1 MNRHNLNG
9 IIDDYEKKLLL
20 YSSINNSKELT
31 SLNKNYYEVLAD
43 IIINENNLSF
53 EYLINRLENYFKYS
67 IDIKENKLDFKHGEY
82 SLLGSYV
89 YKKLFNKF
97 GIDTFDKY
105 IETINKNI
113 STEIYSWLN
122 IDFDNSIIRDNF
134 LNAST
139 EYIIINQNKLW
150 KEEFNKI
157 DYKRYGWLK
166 KVDNVPH
173 SFESNEHLY
182 FWLKENDCYENLM
195 MIGNP
200 IVKNLLHQIINSE
213 IYNINL
219 LEKNRIFRLL
229 KECKNDYITIG
240 EILTSNNIKLNCY
253 LLKNNEYSIFGF
265 CNFYML
271 DRLNIDESYAKEFLE
286 LLSQQLLDIVFTHLQ
301 NPFYQND
308 LANKIYF
315 ILNFICDKYV
325 NYYDSPHLY
334 GLLYTFELF
343 LKKLLECEIQTSNYQ
358 KEEILS
364 LVIKDLIKKQLLDFE
379 KKEGFDK
386 KNYFLLSYYLKGID
400 RLIKVKNFDGLNYQ
414 EKISNSILDNL
425 KKSLSNITN
434 DKRVYIDFPF
444 LENIDFS
451 LFFLSSKNKEQWL
464 NIFDLDSVIKG
475 LNSTDVYISQ
485 KLSKFYLKILFQI
498 YRKTQD
504 EEVEKYINKL
514 IIKFGLVD
522 FSIIKFDDNFEILD
536 EYLEL
541 LNLFTEEHFESFV
554 NEICA
559 SYELRIVLQL
569 LSSSIL
575 EERKKFI
582 KNKLSA
588 MIGEEIDGDKLS
600 YNDLRIGILYA
611 LDNNFLILANQ
622 LEEIYKKRF
631 ESSDSNSF
639 MKKFQKEFNEVICK
653 KELLEVLD
661 NKDLEIKE
669 KFEKLNNYKIPID
682 DKGWGAESKYL
693 KCENFKEFVRA
704 LIFFFNEEYKTS
716 YEILKEL
723 CEKELTSNYLI
734 NMVNSYF
741 NLYKEDENKVAKFEY
756 ILNLF
761 EEKHKLFQ
769 SYTKSIY
776 EYQVLIYGYTIT
788 KNISKLS
795 ELIKDMPKQYDLD
808 FDIFKYK
815 YEFFKENSQE
825 FIAKKYLEE
834 FKNFYINNKKALKK
848 VKELEEELNSHTRME
863 MENNF
868 DIRIS
873 FDSLTL
879 SEKEAKKYWNQIK
892 DMDLDKQSKI
902 FSNKYNGEEFIISI
916 VEQISSEL
924 LERKANI
931 LRNEKNKNT
940 IEIENIINDW
950 VFSLLKQRMN
960 FLNWKVLPES
970 RGGENKNKNVGE
982 RDIVVYDKNDSKL
995 FLFEAF
1001 RLFGCDTR
1009 TIKTHM
1015 NKINGYNAD
1024 GSKLMI
1030 VMVYTYYNDFGKLC
1044 SSYENYLKTYN
1055 YIGFD
1060 KIGIIQKH
1068 CFENIET
1075 TPTKIKLLKEI
1086 RIHNK
1091 KEVAIYHYLLD
1102 FYSEINIQDLKFR
1115 ILKKDDIKAVVELIN
1130 KAYRENNPNSWTS
1143 EAHLLSGIRVNED
1156 MLNEILENK
1165 NIVTYIALLDEKIVA
1180 TIQTKLED
1188 EDIHI
1193 GLFAVHPDFQSFGV
1207 GKKILAFAEESSKKL
1222 WKKSSFVMEV
1232 ISNRVELKE
1241 YYNRRGYK
1249 DTETFIE
1256 FPKSK
1261 HWLPLVDEELK
1272 LLVLR
1277 KEILR

>member
-1 MNRHNLNG
+1 MNRHNLNR

-20 YSSINNSKELT
+20 YSSNNNSKELT
-31 SLNKNYYEVLAD
+31 SLNENYYEVLAD
-43 IIINENNLSF
+43 IIINENNLPF
-53 EYLINRLENYFKYS
+53 EYLINRLENYFKYN
-67 IDIKENKLDFKHGEY
+67 IGIKENKLDFKHGEY

-89 YKKLFNKF
+89 YKKLFDKF
-97 GIDTFDKY
+97 GIDTFNKY
-105 IETINKNI
+105 IEVIEKNVF
-113 STEIYSWLN
+113 SKIYSWLS

-139 EYIIINQNKLW
+139 EYIITNQNRVW
-150 KEEFNKI
+150 KEDFENI
-157 DYKRYGWLK
+157 DYKKYNWFK
-166 KVDNVPH
+166 KVDNVPF
-173 SFESNEHLY
+173 SFESNEELY

-200 IVKNLLHQIINSE
+200 IIKNLLHQIINWE

-219 LEKNRIFRLL
+219 LEKNRIIRLL

-265 CNFYML
+265 CNLHVL

-286 LLSQQLLDIVFTHLQ
+286 LLSQQLLDIVFYHLQ
-301 NPFYQND
+301 NPYYQNN
-308 LANKIYF
+308 LANKLYY

-325 NYYDSPHLY
+325 NYYDRTHVY

-343 LKKLLECEIQTSNYQ
+343 LKKLLESEIQTSNYQ
-358 KEEILS
+358 KEEIFS
-364 LVIKDLIKKQLLDFE
+364 IVIKDLIEKQILELEE
-379 KKEGFDK
+379 KESFDK

-400 RLIKVKNFDGLNYQ
+400 RLIKVKNFDAFNYQ
-414 EKISNSILDNL
+414 EKISNNILDNL
-425 KKSLSNITN
+425 EKSFSYITN
-434 DKRVYIDFPF
+434 DKQLYIDFPF

-451 LFFLSSKNKEQWL
+451 LFFLSSKSKDEWL
-464 NIFDLDSVIKG
+464 DIFDLESVIKG
-475 LNSTDVYISQ
+475 LNSTDVYVSQ

-504 EEVEKYINKL
+504 KEVEKYINKL
-514 IIKFGLVD
+514 IIKLGFEVES
-522 FSIIKFDDNFEILD
+522 SIIKFNDSFEILD

-541 LNLFTEEHFESFV
+541 LNLFVKEYFESFV
-554 NEICA
+554 NKLCD
-559 SYELRIVLQL
+559 SYKLRILLQL

-575 EERKKFI
+575 EERKDFI
-582 KNKLSA
+582 NNKLNV
-588 MIGEEIDGDKLS
+588 MIQEGIDADKLS
-600 YNDLRIGILYA
+600 FNDLRIGILYA
-611 LDNNFLILANQ
+611 LDNNFLKLANQ

-631 ESSDSNSF
+631 ESSSNSSF
-639 MKKFQKEFNEVICK
+639 MKNFQKEFNEVICK
-653 KELLEVLD
+653 KDLLEILD
-661 NKDLEIKE
+661 KDLEIKE
-669 KFEKLNNYKIPID
+669 KFEKLNNYKIRID
-682 DKGWGAESKYL
+682 NKIVFLTESRYSE
-693 KCENFKEFVRA
+693 CENFKEFIRA
-704 LIFFFNEEYKTS
+704 LIFFDNKEYDEAYK
-716 YEILKEL
+716 ILKVL

-741 NLYKEDENKVAKFEY
+741 NLNKEEKNKVAKFEY

-834 FKNFYINNKKALKK
+834 FKNFYINNKKVLKK

-868 DIRIS
+868 DVRIS

-892 DMDLDKQSKI
+892 DMDLDKQSQI

-916 VEQISSEL
+916 IEQISSEL
-924 LERKANI
+924 LERKVNI

-950 VFSLLKQRMN
+950 VSSLLKQKMN
-960 FLNWKVLPES
+960 FLDWKVLPES

-982 RDIVVYDKNDSKL
+982 RDIIVYDKNDTKL

-1001 RLFGCDTR
+1001 RLFGCDTT
-1009 TIKTHM
+1009 TIKAHM
-1015 NKINGYNAD
+1015 NKLNGYNAD

-1030 VMVYTYYNDFGKLC
+1030 VMVYTYYNNFVELC
-1044 SSYENYLKTYN
+1044 SSYESYLKTFDYK
-1055 YIGFD
+1055 GFH
-1060 KIGIIQKH
+1060 KIGIIKEH

-1075 TPTKIKLLKEI
+1075 TQTKIKLLKEV
-1086 RIHNK
+1086 RIQNE

-1102 FYSEINIQDLKFR
+1102 FYS
-1115 ILKKDDIKAVVELIN
+1115 KK
-1130 KAYRENNPNSWTS
+1130 
-1143 EAHLLSGIRVNED
+1143 
-1156 MLNEILENK
+1156 
-1165 NIVTYIALLDEKIVA
+1165 
-1180 TIQTKLED
+1180 
-1188 EDIHI
+1188 
-1193 GLFAVHPDFQSFGV
+1193 
-1207 GKKILAFAEESSKKL
+1207 
-1222 WKKSSFVMEV
+1222 
-1232 ISNRVELKE
+1232 
-1241 YYNRRGYK
+1241 GY
-1249 DTETFIE
+1249 
-1256 FPKSK
+1256 
-1261 HWLPLVDEELK
+1261 
-1272 LLVLR
+1272 
-1277 KEILR
+1277 